1 MAAGR
6 PCRQDMSSS
15 RDAPPGA
22 AHVAHALPLGGEGVF
37 DPRPRRLHAGGPG
50 AQPKEGYVPTER
62 KIRLVEELK
71 QLISEA
77 HIAIATSYQG
87 IPVADQTVLRTAM
100 REAGL
105 RFRVVKN
112 NLLLR
117 AADEAGLEVFKQ
129 LADGPTAL
137 VVGTEEPVTA
147 SRVIATYIKEH
158 PDTKVA
164 IRNAVLD
171 GKIVDAAHIYDL
183 ATIPPRDELLARIA
197 GGLVGQVREFAGLIQ
212 ATTRNFSGLIEARA
226 KQLEA
231 EGGQA
236 A

>member
-1 MAAGR
+1 
-6 PCRQDMSSS
+6 
-15 RDAPPGA
+15 
-22 AHVAHALPLGGEGVF
+22 
-37 DPRPRRLHAGGPG
+37 
-50 AQPKEGYVPTER
+50 VPTER

-77 HIAIATSYQG
+77 EITIAASYQG

-100 REAGL
+100 REAGV

-117 AADEAGLEVFKQ
+117 AADDAGLPVFKE

-137 VVGTEEPVTA
+137 IVGTDEPVTA
-147 SRVIATYIKEH
+147 ARVIATYIREH
-158 PDTKVA
+158 PNTTVA
-164 IRNAVLD
+164 IRNAVLN
-171 GKIVDAAHIYDL
+171 GELVDAAYINDL

-197 GGLVGQVREFAGLIQ
+197 GGLVGQVRQFAGLIQ
-212 ATTRNFSGLIEARA
+212 ATTRDFSGLIEARA

-231 EGGQA
+231 ESGA
-236 A
+236 AA